1 MVACTHPLYRAQLRR
16 GAPKGPSPQQW
27 RGPLLPALRVDAG
40 CLGSAPRTEGPPSSA
55 SPPIAAAARRPAAA
69 GVAAAAAAAVFGSKF
84 RSYAVPEWQRHYV
97 DYQGLKTVLKQQQKR
112 LEASRARPST
122 YLTKLLLARW
132 DASFENRHAGASPQA
147 LPLPALMGPP
157 GSRVVP
163 TRGGPSP
170 ITGGVGAPQ
179 EENVGSR
186 WSRPNKQSRGRE
198 ASVLAEPLLQQ
209 QEEQE
214 QHEQAEYRSD
224 GETASGRGGGVF
236 GGVAEGEPE
245 RGKASLQA
253 ECLEEFDAAVE
264 REKRKVAAFFKE
276 ELGFL
281 EDKLRAVSAELKAFN
296 ASRRRR
302 VSLREGA
309 DAPDT
314 PSGAQKNKRNRADE
328 AAVAAPPG
336 AAAACF
342 LENRETSSEDAAYLR
357 RLERILLLLLDTL
370 DKLEVYRRLNL
381 LAFWKALK
389 KRDKQLGLEAGKAL
403 KDFDGITAFFKQE
416 LRIPPK
422 TRRLARNL
430 YRQVA
435 GEDSD
440 LPLDVFPLRTAEG
453 LSVRLQTRWRQAA
466 SSLHACSYG
475 WSPVKRVRA
484 NDLTRGGVGRGT
496 TSVCMHA
503 CTHASQMGQFHQEAR
518 VWFLA
523 GCLAVLLLLT
533 MSLLSLPM
541 PPSTSFDYGGLMAVF
556 PLFRLAFAW
565 SFVWLSTASAMAI
578 MERYGVNYRCVHT
591 LRCVRKPCTTPHCL
605 RSRGAEPPSLL
616 GMAPAA
622 LPTVLPP
629 PPRCVYLLLR
639 GSLFT
644 CSFLLDLAPRGQA
657 SSISFFSF
665 AALHFVAT
673 TGTVALYL
681 ADSKL
686 RLLGNHQIPKCL
698 STFLALRPP
707 VNLGAV
713 VSPLS
718 VGAAAAASN
727 FPAHPFS
734 VFAVGDVK
742 LVANIIGDVL
752 TSLAKPLGD
761 FQYLQRFGFK
771 RPRAVLRLDLG
782 VSVYAM
788 CLLWVFSYALGSLFM
803 LYWDVR
809 VDWGLLPTPD
819 RFVRMQGRLMY
830 PPWLYGAIAVTNVM
844 GRLTWAMTLMPISIV
859 GNKSLSGNL
868 VLLFISVIEILRRG
882 AGYPMGGSLTSDTP
896 LSACTNGC
904 VVSASNL
911 FDSLR
916 MLGAVRLSA
925 VISGLLHAC
934 RPVQVPPLHQTRLEM
949 LEGDPLMQ
957 TASVS
962 ACQLPSEA
970 SSRRS
975 INQGDPGGP
984 SSALSVLA

>member
-1 MVACTHPLYRAQLRR
+1 M
-16 GAPKGPSPQQW
+16 K
-27 RGPLLPALRVDAG
+27 
-40 CLGSAPRTEGPPSSA
+40 
-55 SPPIAAAARRPAAA
+55 
-69 GVAAAAAAAVFGSKF
+69 FGSKL

-97 DYQGLKTVLKQQQKR
+97 DYQGLKAVLKQQRKR
-112 LEASRARPST
+112 IEASDTPPST
-122 YLTKLLLARW
+122 YLPKLLLFCFSW
-132 DASFENRHAGASPQA
+132 PAGMTCLLCVLRLSLSSA
-147 LPLPALMGPP
+147 LPLPAAMGPP
-157 GSRVVP
+157 GSRVLP
-163 TRGGPSP
+163 TLERPSPAAGGVSASLEERGG
-170 ITGGVGAPQ
+170 A
-179 EENVGSR
+179 R
-186 WSRPNKQSRGRE
+186 WSYPNRQSRGCE
-198 ASVLAEPLLQQ
+198 DSVLAEPLLQQ
-209 QEEQE
+209 QE

-224 GETASGRGGGVF
+224 GEAAPGRGGGVSR
-236 GGVAEGEPE
+236 GVAEGEPE
-245 RGKASLQA
+245 KGEATLRAK
-253 ECLEEFDAAVE
+253 CLKEFDAAVQT
-264 REKRKVAAFFKE
+264 EKRKVAAFFKE

-281 EDKLRAVSAELKAFN
+281 EDKLRAVSAELKAFT

-302 VSLREGA
+302 VSLSA
-309 DAPDT
+309 DTPDT
-314 PSGAQKNKRNRADE
+314 PSAAEKNRRDSVD
-328 AAVAAPPG
+328 AAAAAAPAG
-336 AAAACF
+336 AAAACS
-342 LENRETSSEDAAYLR
+342 LGDKATSSQDAAYLR

-389 KRDKQLGLEAGKAL
+389 KRDKQLGLETGKAL

-422 TRRLARNL
+422 TRRLARSL

-440 LPLDVFPLRTAEG
+440 LPLDVFPLRTTEG
-453 LSVRLQTRWRQAA
+453 L
-466 SSLHACSYG
+466 
-475 WSPVKRVRA
+475 P
-484 NDLTRGGVGRGT
+484 
-496 TSVCMHA
+496 
-503 CTHASQMGQFHQEAR
+503 MGQFHQEAR

-533 MSLLSLPM
+533 MTLLSLPM

-578 MERYGVNYRCVHT
+578 MELYGVNYR
-591 LRCVRKPCTTPHCL
+591 
-605 RSRGAEPPSLL
+605 
-616 GMAPAA
+616 
-622 LPTVLPP
+622 
-629 PPRCVYLLLR
+629 
-639 GSLFT
+639 
-644 CSFLLDLAPRGQA
+644 FLLDLAPRGQA

-665 AALHFVAT
+665 AALHFVTT

-686 RLLGNHQIPKCL
+686 RLLGNHQMYHLYPLGLLLLQAIFLLIPSRAL
-698 STFLALRPP
+698 SYKARKQVLA
-707 VNLGAV
+707 VFF
-713 VSPLS
+713 S
-718 VGAAAAASN
+718 VLQAG
-727 FPAHPFS
+727 

-761 FQYLQRFGFK
+761 FQYLLCYLSSRIPKFSTVVFLRCSGDALFRPLLLGLPFYLRLCQCLIRFRCSEPGGGLIHLMNLSK
-771 RPRAVLRLDLG
+771 YACGILMLITTNVPWLDLG

-882 AGYPMGGSLTSDTP
+882 AW
-896 LSACTNGC
+896 
-904 VVSASNL
+904 VV
-911 FDSLR
+911 LR
-916 MLGAVRLSA
+916 LENEHVNNSSQFRAILW
-925 VISGLLHAC
+925 
-934 RPVQVPPLHQTRLEM
+934 VPPLHQTRLEM

-957 TASVS
+957 AASVS
-962 ACQLPSEA
+962 ACQLPSKA
-970 SSRRS
+970 SSRRP
-975 INQGDPGGP
+975 IHQGDSGGP
-984 SSALSVLA
+984 PSALSVLA

>member
-1 MVACTHPLYRAQLRR
+1 M
-16 GAPKGPSPQQW
+16 K
-27 RGPLLPALRVDAG
+27 
-40 CLGSAPRTEGPPSSA
+40 
-55 SPPIAAAARRPAAA
+55 
-69 GVAAAAAAAVFGSKF
+69 FGSKF

-97 DYQGLKTVLKQQQKR
+97 DYQGLKAVLKQQQKR
-112 LEASRARPST
+112 IEASKAPPST

-132 DASFENRHAGASPQA
+132 DSSTESRHVDASPQS

-163 TRGGPSP
+163 TREGPSP

-179 EENVGSR
+179 EEKGGRGWSQPSR
-186 WSRPNKQSRGRE
+186 QSRGRE
-198 ASVLAEPLLQQ
+198 GSVLAEPLLQQ
-209 QEEQE
+209 QE

-224 GETASGRGGGVF
+224 GEAASGRGGGVF
-236 GGVAEGEPE
+236 GGVAEGEPD
-245 RGKASLQA
+245 RGRANLQA

-281 EDKLRAVSAELKAFN
+281 EDKLRAVSAELKAFS
-296 ASRRRR
+296 AARRRR
-302 VSLREGA
+302 VSLSESA
-309 DAPDT
+309 DASDS
-314 PSGAQKNKRNRADE
+314 PSGAQKNKRNRADTP
-328 AAVAAPPG
+328 AVSAPAG

-342 LENRETSSEDAAYLR
+342 PGDKETSSEDAAYLR

-453 LSVRLQTRWRQAA
+453 LS
-466 SSLHACSYG
+466 
-475 WSPVKRVRA
+475 
-484 NDLTRGGVGRGT
+484 
-496 TSVCMHA
+496 
-503 CTHASQMGQFHQEAR
+503 MGQFHQEAR

-533 MSLLSLPM
+533 MCLLSLPM

-578 MERYGVNYRCVHT
+578 MERYGVNYR
-591 LRCVRKPCTTPHCL
+591 
-605 RSRGAEPPSLL
+605 
-616 GMAPAA
+616 
-622 LPTVLPP
+622 
-629 PPRCVYLLLR
+629 
-639 GSLFT
+639 
-644 CSFLLDLAPRGQA
+644 FLLDLAPRGQA

-686 RLLGNHQIPKCL
+686 RPRCL
-698 STFLALRPP
+698 CCCCCCF
-707 VNLGAV
+707 
-713 VSPLS
+713 
-718 VGAAAAASN
+718 AAAAALLLLHSLVPDYLSGRYHLYPLGLLLLQAI
-727 FPAHPFS
+727 FLLIPSRALSYKARKQVLAVFFS
-734 VFAVGDVK
+734 VLQAGVFAVGDVK

-761 FQYLQRFGFK
+761 FQYLLCYLSTLVSLRCSGDALFRPLLLGLPFYLRLCQCLIRFRCSEPGGGLIHLMNMSK
-771 RPRAVLRLDLG
+771 YACGILVLITTNVPWCDAALERLDLG

-882 AGYPMGGSLTSDTP
+882 AW
-896 LSACTNGC
+896 
-904 VVSASNL
+904 VV
-911 FDSLR
+911 LR
-916 MLGAVRLSA
+916 LENEHVNNSSQFRAILW
-925 VISGLLHAC
+925 
-934 RPVQVPPLHQTRLEM
+934 VPPLHQTRLEM

-970 SSRRS
+970 SSRRP

-984 SSALSVLA
+984 SSGLSVLA